1 MNWLEPGSDAR
12 LQSCRWRDVL
22 DGLRTRWALR
32 VSNPRPSPCKGD
44 ALPTELSARFRGVSA
59 RSTNHMT
66 ELDRQS
72 RAAARGAPVE
82 PVGPTRFRLTR
93 RADQYLPPAGHR
105 SRPRHRTLVGVVCR
119 AAASPACPSIHR
131 LVGSVERPH
140 GAMIQGHADAFPHV
154 N

>member
-1 MNWLEPGSDAR
+1 MAPSVAPESRAGRGSFRNA
-12 LQSCRWRDVL
+12 QVKW
-22 DGLRTRWALR
+22 WALR

-59 RSTNHMT
+59 RSTNDDIT

-105 SRPRHRTLVGVVCR
+105 SRPRHRT
-119 AAASPACPSIHR
+119 
-131 LVGSVERPH
+131 
-140 GAMIQGHADAFPHV
+140 
-154 N
+154 